1 MTQTFVVVG
10 ANLAGGNAAQAL
22 RAEGFTG
29 RLVLVGAED
38 QLPYERPPLSK
49 ELLLGTKT
57 FADTLLQPESFYD
70 EHDIDLRLGRRV
82 VRIGATGG
90 EVELDDGSAI
100 RADKVLLC
108 TGSRPRLLEVE
119 GAHLPGVTYLRTLED
134 AERIR
139 NALTQ
144 GASLVVV
151 GCGFVGTELAASACS
166 LGNDVTML
174 ELDDVPLH
182 RILGRDIGDRIARLH
197 LSQGVRLLTGVGVA
211 RFEGDTRVRRVVTTD
226 GRVVDADLVVIGV
239 GVEPETE
246 LAVSAGLDVDN
257 GIVVDG
263 RCQTSNPAVFAAGD
277 VANHFNPVLGRRI
290 RLEHWQNAQNQGIAA
305 ARSML
310 GSADTYGEVPWFW
323 SHQYDVNLQVAGHP
337 HADDDVVWRGTLES
351 LDFAAFY
358 LRAGVLVGA
367 IGANRPRDVRSAT
380 RLIAARGRPDPA
392 LLTDP
397 TVDLRKVDLA
407 TPDGAFVP
415 TSA

>member
-10 ANLAGGNAAQAL
+10 ANLAGGNAVQTL

-57 FADTLLQPESFYD
+57 FAETLLQPESFYD
-70 EHDIDLRLGRRV
+70 AHDIDLRLGRRV
-82 VRIGATGG
+82 VRIGAADG
-90 EVELDDGSAI
+90 EVQLDDGSAI

-108 TGSRPRLLEVE
+108 TGSRPRPLEVE
-119 GAHLPGVTYLRTLED
+119 GAHLPGITYLRTLED
-134 AERIR
+134 AELIR

-151 GCGFVGTELAASACS
+151 GCGFVGTELAASACA

-182 RILGRDIGDRIARLH
+182 RILGRDIGERIARLH
-197 LSQGVRLLTGVGVA
+197 VGHGVRLLTGVGVA

-226 GRVVDADLVVIGV
+226 GRVVDADLVVIGI

-246 LAVSAGLDVDN
+246 LAVSAGLAVDN

-277 VANHFNPVLGRRI
+277 VANHFNPVLGQRI

-337 HADDDVVWRGTLES
+337 RADDDVVWRGTLES

-397 TVDLRKVDLA
+397 KVDLRKVDLA